1 MTINIQIN
9 KFKVLMNQ
17 KKEVDLHC
25 TDNYQSE
32 LKFILYTN
40 FSTNNKGEKLD
51 FYCRSIFQEDIINE
65 IRRNYRCKYYLEEI
79 SWQKEHKKI
88 INRLIKKGIC
98 DKPYTDKQYKA
109 LFSYF

>member
-51 FYCRSIFQEDIINE
+51 F
-65 IRRNYRCKYYLEEI
+65 L
-79 SWQKEHKKI
+79 
-88 INRLIKKGIC
+88 L
-98 DKPYTDKQYKA
+98 
-109 LFSYF
+109 